1 MLQDLKDQEI
11 LKMEEK
17 EALTLKKSTIS
28 SLLKSDMNQSLAMAR
43 VAIGRV
49 VAVVAIIIT
58 SRLPLLVKF
67 SQAVAEVEAHPQ
79 AAEVEI
85 TRIKVIKEAAT
96 TESDICMH
104 NQNIQVQHSFT
115 KFKAAHDIVSL
126 VTFLDIPVSSNDS
139 V

>member
-1 MLQDLKDQEI
+1 MKVGRIYKLKVLRILCEEVKAPMLQDLKDREI

-17 EALTLKKSTIS
+17 EALTLRKSTIS

-58 SRLPLLVKF
+58 SRLHLLVRF
-67 SQAVAEVEAHPQ
+67 SQAVVEVEAHPQ

-104 NQNIQVQHSFT
+104 N
-115 KFKAAHDIVSL
+115 
-126 VTFLDIPVSSNDS
+126 
-139 V
+139 

>member
-1 MLQDLKDQEI
+1 MLQDLKDREI

-17 EALTLKKSTIS
+17 EALTLRKSTIS

-58 SRLPLLVKF
+58 SRLPLLVRF
-67 SQAVAEVEAHPQ
+67 SQAVVEVEAHPQ

-96 TESDICMH
+96 IESDICMH
-104 NQNIQVQHSFT
+104 N
-115 KFKAAHDIVSL
+115 
-126 VTFLDIPVSSNDS
+126 
-139 V
+139 

>member
-1 MLQDLKDQEI
+1 MKVGRIYKLKVLRILFEEVKAPMLQDLKDREI

-17 EALTLKKSTIS
+17 EALTLRKSTIS

-58 SRLPLLVKF
+58 SRLPLLVRF
-67 SQAVAEVEAHPQ
+67 SQAVVEVGAHPQ

-96 TESDICMH
+96 IESDICMH
-104 NQNIQVQHSFT
+104 N
-115 KFKAAHDIVSL
+115 
-126 VTFLDIPVSSNDS
+126 
-139 V
+139 